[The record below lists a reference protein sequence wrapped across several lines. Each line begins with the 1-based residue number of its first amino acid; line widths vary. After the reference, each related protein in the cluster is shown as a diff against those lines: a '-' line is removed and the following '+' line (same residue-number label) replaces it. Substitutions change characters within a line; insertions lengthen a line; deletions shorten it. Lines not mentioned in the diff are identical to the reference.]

1 MGTTA
6 LHALARALGSSFAIK
21 SFLVLRACVFAIIG
35 DAVIGFCSKAKSGRS
50 RPLPDRGAGPRAEA
64 GAQLCATPLCG
75 TLPGAKLA
83 ARHPAQRSAAGR
95 VTGHRPGTR
104 SGCAACQCVTPTHV
118 QRRCHRRALRP
129 SLGSAPGVRTW
140 VRTGG
145 PPQPRPGSPRLWPR
159 GIGPARPA
167 AAPAESPADA
177 EGAARTG
184 TRQAPGSARPLSP
197 APRLP
202 PDQTSRSACLA
213 LNLPSSP
220 QICVSSVMSH
230 RLVLEAGRAPTG
242 PWVQAGRPPARSAH
256 RSPPVGLRAAGGFPH
271 RGLAP
276 PTAELVGGTSRGG
289 RPTLCAPLG
298 KPCQWPGLC
307 RQSRAGRKRLE
318 MQKRPHRPTVPWAAG
333 DCGRAEAP

>member
-21 SFLVLRACVFAIIG
+21 RFLVLRARVLAIIG
-35 DAVIGFCSKAKSGRS
+35 DAVIGFCSRAKSGKS

-64 GAQLCATPLCG
+64 RAQLCATPLCG

-118 QRRCHRRALRP
+118 QRRRHRRALRP
-129 SLGSAPGVRTW
+129 SLGSAPG
-140 VRTGG
+140 
-145 PPQPRPGSPRLWPR
+145 S
-159 GIGPARPA
+159 
-167 AAPAESPADA
+167 
-177 EGAARTG
+177 
-184 TRQAPGSARPLSP
+184 APGAPLSP
-197 APRLP
+197 APAPRACGLGGSAPPALPQLRARLAQGHARPQAPPALCPRPRLP

-220 QICVSSVMSH
+220 EICVSSVMSH
-230 RLVLEAGRAPTG
+230 RPVLEAGRAPTG

-256 RSPPVGLRAAGGFPH
+256 RSPPVGPRAVGGFPH

-333 DCGRAEAP
+333 DRGHAEAP